1 MFCKNCGQ
9 PMDDMAA
16 VCVHCGVQKGMGYN
30 YCQNCGAPVA
40 PNAAV
45 CTNCGAAVYQQPT
58 APYGQSQKSKLAAGL
73 LAIFLGYLGIHNFY
87 LGYTSRAVTQLLLSL
102 LLSWTVVVP
111 IGIWIWTIVETVKIF
126 QGQIPDANG
135 CPLADS

>member
-1 MFCKNCGQ
+1 
-9 PMDDMAA
+9 MDDMAA

-102 LLSWTVVVP
+102 LLSWT
-111 IGIWIWTIVETVKIF
+111 IVEAVKIF

>member
-30 YCQNCGAPVA
+30 YCQNCG
-40 PNAAV
+40 
-45 CTNCGAAVYQQPT
+45 GAAVYQQPT

-111 IGIWIWTIVETVKIF
+111 IGIWIWTIVEAVKIF

>member
-45 CTNCGAAVYQQPT
+45 CTN
-58 APYGQSQKSKLAAGL
+58 
-73 LAIFLGYLGIHNFY
+73 
-87 LGYTSRAVTQLLLSL
+87 
-102 LLSWTVVVP
+102 
-111 IGIWIWTIVETVKIF
+111 
-126 QGQIPDANG
+126 
-135 CPLADS
+135 